1 MLWLVNGH
9 ICDVENGRPQ
19 RLDLGID
26 EKTNEGAV
34 AIGRI
39 AALTRKAKPKPGDRV
54 IDVPGLYLLPG
65 LIDCHVHLVLKP
77 EDGIGDM
84 ERRTDAGIALYAA
97 KAAQRTLLGGTTT
110 VRDCG
115 GWNYVEMALRHSIE
129 SGESIGPRLYLAGR
143 ILSMTAPG
151 MFDYPG
157 MYEVAD
163 GPEAVKA
170 AARKQLAMGADFVKL
185 MASGAFLA
193 PEREDPRATQYTE
206 SEIRAAVDIARTQFK
221 HVAAHAHAADGIRNA
236 VAGGA
241 DSIEHG
247 SFADPA
253 ALKLMARKGTY
264 LVPTL
269 CSLTSF
275 LRDEAAMASTRPHWR
290 ERLVSTGDAFLET
303 MRDAHRH
310 GVPFAMG
317 SDAGT
322 PGNHHG
328 GNADET
334 IDMVEEIGMSPVE
347 SLRASTHHPAK
358 LLRQEEHLGTLREGR
373 FADIIACA
381 ENPFQDITTLRR
393 LKMVMKGG
401 VVYRG
406 IGLPPSD

>member
-1 MLWLVNGH
+1 MLWLVNGQ
-9 ICDVENGRPQ
+9 ICDVETGRVQ
-19 RLDLGID
+19 RLDLGIALEEVD
-26 EKTNEGAV
+26 R
-34 AIGRI
+34 GRI
-39 AALTRKAKPKPGDRV
+39 ATLTKKARPKADDRV
-54 IDVPGLYLLPG
+54 IDMAGLYLLPG

-77 EDGIGDM
+77 EDDVGAM

-97 KAAQRTLLGGTTT
+97 KAASRTLLGGTTS

-115 GWNYVEMALRHSIE
+115 GWNYVEMALRQSID
-129 SGESIGPRLYLAGR
+129 SGESIGPRLYLSGR

-163 GPEAVKA
+163 GPEGVKA
-170 AARKQLAMGADFVKL
+170 AARKQLAMGADFIKL

-193 PEREDPRATQYTE
+193 PEREDPRATQYTAE
-206 SEIRAAVDIARTQFK
+206 EIKAAVEIARTQFK

-236 VAGGA
+236 VAGGV
-241 DSIEHG
+241 DSVEHG
-247 SFADPA
+247 SFADA
-253 ALKLMARKGTY
+253 AAMKLMAKKGTY

-275 LRDEAAMASTRPHWR
+275 LRDDAAMAATRPHWR

-303 MRDAHRH
+303 MREARRH
-310 GVPFAMG
+310 GVSFAMG

-334 IDMVEEIGMSPVE
+334 VDMVAEVGMSPAE
-347 SLRASTHHPAK
+347 SLRASTLNPAK
-358 LLRQEEHLGTLREGR
+358 LLRQEQHLGALAEGR
-373 FADIIACA
+373 FADILATA
-381 ENPFQDITTLRR
+381 DNPFKDITAVKR

-401 VVYRG
+401 TIYRG
-406 IGLPPSD
+406 HGRKAAE

>member
-1 MLWLVNGH
+1 MLWLVNGQV
-9 ICDVENGRPQ
+9 CDVETGRVQ
-19 RLDLGID
+19 RLDLGITL
-26 EKTNEGAV
+26 EAV
-34 AIGRI
+34 DRGRI
-39 AALTRKAKPKPGDRV
+39 TNVTKKAKPKSGDKV
-54 IDVPGLYLLPG
+54 IDATGLYLLPG

-77 EDGIGDM
+77 EDNIGDM

-97 KAAQRTLLGGTTT
+97 KAAERTLLGGTTT

-115 GWNYVEMALRHSIE
+115 GWNYVEMALRQSIE
-129 SGESIGPRLYLAGR
+129 SGESIGPRLFLSGR

-157 MYEVAD
+157 MYDVAD

-170 AARKQLAMGADFVKL
+170 AARKQIAMGADFIKL

-193 PEREDPRATQYTE
+193 PERENPRATQYTVE
-206 SEIRAAVDIARTQFK
+206 EIKAAVETAATQFK

-236 VAGGA
+236 VNAGA
-241 DSIEHG
+241 HSIEHG
-247 SFADPA
+247 SFADA
-253 ALKLMARKGTY
+253 AAIKLMAKKGTY

-275 LRDEAAMASTRPHWR
+275 LRDKEAVAATRPHWR
-290 ERLVSTGDAFLET
+290 ERLISTGDAFLKT
-303 MRDAHRH
+303 MREAHRH
-310 GVPFAMG
+310 GVAIAMG

-334 IDMVEEIGMSPVE
+334 VDMVKEVGMSPAE
-347 SLRASTHHPAK
+347 SLRASTLNPAR
-358 LLRQEEHLGTLREGR
+358 LLRQEADLGTLREGR
-373 FADIIACA
+373 FADILATA
-381 ENPFQDITTLRR
+381 DNPFKDITAVKR

-401 VVYRG
+401 TVYRG
-406 IGLPPSD
+406 LGRAPVL

>member
-1 MLWLVNGH
+1 MLWLVNGQ
-9 ICDVENGRPQ
+9 ICDVENGRAQ
-19 RLDLGID
+19 RLDLGIALEEID
-26 EKTNEGAV
+26 R
-34 AIGRI
+34 GRI
-39 AALTRKAKPKPGDRV
+39 ATLTKKAKPKADDRV
-54 IDVPGLYLLPG
+54 IDMTGLYLLPG

-77 EDGIGDM
+77 EDDVGAM

-97 KAAQRTLLGGTTT
+97 KAAERTLLGGTTT

-115 GWNYVEMALRHSIE
+115 GWNYVEMALRNSIE
-129 SGESIGPRLYLAGR
+129 SGESIGPRLYLSGR

-170 AARKQLAMGADFVKL
+170 AARKQLAMGADFIKL

-193 PEREDPRATQYTE
+193 PEREDPRATQYTTE
-206 SEIRAAVDIARTQFK
+206 EIKAAVEVATTQFK
-221 HVAAHAHAADGIRNA
+221 HVAAHAHAADGIRHA
-236 VAGGA
+236 VAGGV
-241 DSIEHG
+241 DSVEHG
-247 SFADPA
+247 SFADEA
-253 ALKLMARKGTY
+253 AMKLMAKKGTY

-275 LRDEAAMASTRPHWR
+275 LRDEAAVAATRPHWR
-290 ERLVSTGDAFLET
+290 ERLISTGDAFLDT
-303 MRDAHRH
+303 MRQAHRH

-334 IDMVEEIGMSPVE
+334 VDMVEEVGMSPAE
-347 SLRASTHHPAK
+347 SLRASTLNPAI
-358 LLRQEEHLGTLREGR
+358 LLRQAAHLGQLAEGR

-381 ENPFQDITTLRR
+381 ENPFRDITAVRR

-401 VVYRG
+401 TIYRG
-406 IGLPPSD
+406 HGRDAAA

>member
-1 MLWLVNGH
+1 MLWLVNGQV
-9 ICDVENGRPQ
+9 CDVENGRVQ
-19 RLDLGID
+19 RLDLGLTLEPVD
-26 EKTNEGAV
+26 R
-34 AIGRI
+34 GRI
-39 AALTRKAKPKPGDRV
+39 TTVTKKAKPKTDDRI
-54 IDVPGLYLLPG
+54 IDMSGLYLLPG

-77 EDGIGDM
+77 EDEVGAM

-97 KAAQRTLLGGTTT
+97 KAAANTLLGGTTT

-115 GWNYVEMALRHSIE
+115 GWNYVEMALRNSIE
-129 SGESIGPRLYLAGR
+129 SGESIGPRLYLSGR

-170 AARKQLAMGADFVKL
+170 AARKQLAMGADFIKL

-193 PEREDPRATQYTE
+193 PEREDPRATQYTP
-206 SEIRAAVDIARTQFK
+206 SEIKAAVDIAKTQFK

-236 VAGGA
+236 VAGGV

-247 SFADPA
+247 SFADTA
-253 ALKLMARKGTY
+253 ALKLMAKKGTY

-275 LRDEAAMASTRPHWR
+275 LRDDAAMAATRPHWR

-303 MRDAHRH
+303 MRQAHQL

-328 GNADET
+328 GNADEAV
-334 IDMVEEIGMSPVE
+334 DMVEEVGMSPAE
-347 SLRASTHHPAK
+347 SLRASTLNPAI
-358 LLRQEEHLGTLREGR
+358 LLRQDAHLGTLQEGR
-373 FADIIACA
+373 FADILACA
-381 ENPFQDITTLRR
+381 ENPFTDITALKR

-401 VVYRG
+401 VSYRG
-406 IGLPPSD
+406 IASAPAL